1 MLHGQ
6 VGCKHIMIQRREVVK
21 KIFFVVLSI
30 IVVLFIIQNPSQ
42 AQTQTLE
49 LTTYYPAPFGA
60 YDRIKLVPR
69 PAGAE
74 LTDPCDSG
82 TLYVS
87 DDGNLNYCEPSAAG
101 SPTGTFGPAAGEW
114 ERAVN
119 NNDIYPIDTA
129 TNPDIKIGIG
139 TITPT
144 QQLHIVSDNSV
155 AGILVEAENDN
166 ATIIVQGQT
175 GANGS
180 VFSVTADQTETNIG
194 TVTDTPINFIT
205 GDPGTG
211 GGSRL
216 TITDQGQVG
225 IGTTTPA
232 RDLEVAGGF
241 EVSSSTGAAD
251 IVFDGTTGA
260 AANVQFRAGT
270 NLDGNFEIDLVGNA
284 GDPYFVVT
292 PGGDVE
298 INGTLSVKNA
308 GEPVAEVQVEYVADG
323 TNPGYYATYA
333 P

>member
-1 MLHGQ
+1 M
-6 VGCKHIMIQRREVVK
+6 K
-21 KIFFVVLSI
+21 KSFFIILSI
-30 IVVLFIIQNPSQ
+30 TIALFIIQNPSQ

-69 PAGAE
+69 AAGSE
-74 LTDPCDSG
+74 LPNPCDSG
-82 TLYVS
+82 TIYVS
-87 DDGNLNYCEPSAAG
+87 DDGSLNYCEPSAAG
-101 SPTGTFGPAAGEW
+101 SPTGTFGPVTSEW
-114 ERAVN
+114 ERDATDNLV
-119 NNDIYPIDTA
+119 YPIDTA
-129 TNPDIKIGIG
+129 SNPDIKIGIG

-144 QQLHIVSDNSV
+144 QKLHIVAYTSD
-155 AGILVEAENDN
+155 AGILVEAENHN
-166 ATIIVQGQT
+166 ATLIIQGQT
-175 GANGS
+175 AASGS
-180 VFSVTADQTETNIG
+180 EFSITAEQDVTNIG
-194 TVTDTPINFIT
+194 TVTDTPINLTT

-211 GGSRL
+211 GGTRL

-225 IGTTTPA
+225 IGTISPG

-241 EVSSSTGAAD
+241 EVSSSTGGAD

-270 NLDGNFEIDLVGNA
+270 NLDGNFEVDLVGNA

-292 PGGDVE
+292 PAGDVE